1 MKASDTRSVG
11 VIGAGSFGTAVAN
24 LLAQNCDV
32 LLYSRKEEKVAH
44 INEHHQNAGVVLAD
58 RIRATND
65 VEEIAA
71 RCTLVFPI
79 VPSASFRQMMRTF
92 GPHLKPYHIVIH
104 GTKGFDL
111 LPPFREEELDVPGM
125 LLSRAHVRTMS
136 EVILEES
143 SAVRVGCIAGPNLAR
158 EILDGKPSAAVVA
171 SRFREVIQ
179 AGQAVLSCHK
189 FRVFGTY
196 DLLGAELA
204 GAFKNIIALGSGI
217 LDGYGL
223 GRNIQGLL
231 IARGLAEM
239 VNLGKALGASSQAF
253 IGVAGIGDLV
263 TTATSPDSRNYQFGI
278 RLAQGENVE
287 QIRSTL
293 VEPAE
298 GVRTL
303 RVARQLVRQYRLHSP
318 IIEVLHTVV
327 FERFPIDRAI
337 EYLMSYPYSVDVD
350 FL

>member
-1 MKASDTRSVG
+1 MDSDTQPVG
-11 VIGAGSFGTAVAN
+11 VIGAGSFGAAIAN
-24 LLAQNCDV
+24 VLAQNRDV
-32 LLYSRKEEKVAH
+32 LLYSRKAEKVER
-44 INEHHQNAGVVLAD
+44 INGCREHLGVTMMPRV
-58 RIRATND
+58 RATMN
-65 VEEIAA
+65 VEEITS
-71 RCTLVFPI
+71 RCTLLFPI

-92 GPHLKPYHIVIH
+92 GPFLRPHHIVIH

-111 LPPFREEELDVPGM
+111 LPPFREEELDAPNAA
-125 LLSRAHVRTMS
+125 LSRAHVRTMS

-143 SAVRVGCIAGPNLAR
+143 SAVRVGCLAGPNLAR

-179 AGQAVLSCHK
+179 AGQAALNGPQ
-189 FRVFGTY
+189 FRVFGSY

-204 GAFKNIIALGSGI
+204 GAFKNIIALGAGI
-217 LDGYGL
+217 LSGLAL

-231 IARGLAEM
+231 ISRGLVEM
-239 VNLGKALGASSQAF
+239 VNLGKALGASNQAF

-263 TTATSPDSRNYQFGI
+263 TTATSSDSRNYQFGM
-278 RLAQGENVE
+278 RLARGETVE

-293 VEPAE
+293 TEPAE

-303 RVARQLVRQYRLHSP
+303 RVARQLIRQYRLHSP
-318 IIEVLHTVV
+318 ILEMIHTVV
-327 FERFPIDRAI
+327 FEHYPIDKAI

>member
-1 MKASDTRSVG
+1 MESDTQPVG
-11 VIGAGSFGTAVAN
+11 VIGAGSFGTAIAN
-24 LLAQNCDV
+24 LLANNREV
-32 LLYSRKEEKVAH
+32 LLYSRSADKVNH
-44 INEHHQNAGVVLAD
+44 INRWHENAGVALAE
-58 RIRATND
+58 RVHATD
-65 VEEIAA
+65 DAEELAA
-71 RCTLVFPI
+71 RCTIVFPV
-79 VPSASFRQMMRTF
+79 VPSAGFREMMRTF
-92 GPHLKPYHIVIH
+92 GPFLKPHHIVIH

-111 LPPFREEELDVPGM
+111 LDPFREEELDQPGVS
-125 LLSRAHVRTMS
+125 LSRTHVRTMS

-158 EILDGKPSAAVVA
+158 EILDGKPSAAVIA

-179 AGQAVLSCHK
+179 AGQAVLSCHQ

-239 VNLGKALGASSQAF
+239 VNLGKALGTSSQAF
-253 IGVAGIGDLV
+253 VGVAGIGDLV
-263 TTATSPDSRNYQFGI
+263 TTATSPDSRNYQFGL
-278 RLAQGENVE
+278 RLARGEDVE
-287 QIRSTL
+287 HIRSTL
-293 VEPAE
+293 AEPAE

-318 IIEVLHTVV
+318 IIETLHSVV
-327 FERFPIDRAI
+327 FERYPIPRAI

>member
-1 MKASDTRSVG
+1 MDSDTRPVG
-11 VIGAGSFGTAVAN
+11 VIGAGSFGAAIAN
-24 LLAQNCDV
+24 VLARNRDV
-32 LLYSRKEEKVAH
+32 LLYSRKEEKVRH
-44 INEHHQNAGVVLAD
+44 INERHEHLGVTMLP
-58 RIRATND
+58 RICATSD
-65 VEEIAA
+65 VEEVAD
-71 RCTLVFPI
+71 RCTLLFPI
-79 VPSASFRQMMRTF
+79 VPSASFRQMMRSF
-92 GPHLKPYHIVIH
+92 GPFLKPHHIVIH

-111 LPPFREEELDVPGM
+111 LPPFREEELDAPGVV
-125 LLSRAHVRTMS
+125 LSRAYVRTMS

-179 AGQAVLSCHK
+179 AGQAALNGPR
-189 FRVFGTY
+189 FRVFGSY

-217 LDGYGL
+217 LDGLGL

-231 IARGLAEM
+231 ISRGLVEM
-239 VNLGKALGASSQAF
+239 VNLGKALGASNQAF

-263 TTATSPDSRNYQFGI
+263 TTATSPDSRNFQFGV
-278 RLAQGENVE
+278 RLARGETAE
-287 QIRSTL
+287 HIRSTL
-293 VEPAE
+293 TEPAE

-318 IIEVLHTVV
+318 ILEMLHTVV
-327 FERFPIDRAI
+327 FERYPVERAI
-337 EYLMSYPYSVDVD
+337 EYLMSYPYFVDVD